1 MVGQVLAAGHR
12 LTAPAVVRVL
22 RRYGY
27 PVGATVLAVLAVAV
41 QLGWWGL
48 AFAHWDW
55 LLLTGVAVLLLTLPA
70 AWRLPS
76 RVDTAVDRLVN
87 RGALRPEDGGA
98 LRPDDAGAALRP
110 DVAGAALRARL
121 HRRAGRFARIGGVGA
136 PLVLFL
142 LWPAGVLTVDVLLVL
157 EMLAAVPVGRFIGRT
172 VAYGMLGRELRGT
185 RAAARVVLEPGHPDG
200 AAGLRP
206 LGELYFFQAKLLA
219 CIGGFVGIWWLVF
232 PFLEGR
238 YARWREP
245 YLQLFGV
252 VVACELLAFL
262 IPLWWVHQA
271 MADERRE
278 LLRAADKE
286 LTPTIVTLHREILDA
301 PDPEQL
307 AFRRDRLAALQGRYS
322 AVDAMPTW
330 PVDVRIR
337 RRFALN
343 NAALLIPV
351 VTNVIGAS
359 GPWQAAADGLQRWLS
374 G

>member
-1 MVGQVLAAGHR
+1 MVGQTLTAVRRLAAPFVAG
-12 LTAPAVVRVL
+12 VR
-22 RRYGY
+22 RHGY
-27 PVGATVLAVLAVAV
+27 AWAAAAVAV
-41 QLGWWGL
+41 GLVAYQAWWWGL
-48 AFAHWDW
+48 ALARWDW
-55 LLLTGVAVLLLTLPA
+55 LLLTGVATLLLGLPA
-70 AWRLPS
+70 SRRLPD
-76 RVDTAVDRLVN
+76 RVDTAVDRLTN
-87 RGALRPEDGGA
+87 RGALRP
-98 LRPDDAGAALRP
+98 DAG
-110 DVAGAALRARL
+110 DALRARL
-121 HRRAGRFARIGGVGA
+121 HGTARRFGLVGAGCA

-142 LWPAGVLTVDVLLVL
+142 LWPAGVVTVDVLLVL
-157 EMLAAVPVGRFIGRT
+157 EMLAAVPVGRFIGST
-172 VAYGMLGRELRGT
+172 VAYGMLGRHLRGE

-219 CIGGFVGIWWLVF
+219 WIGGFVGIWWLVF
-232 PFLEGR
+232 PLLGGR

-271 MADERRE
+271 MADGRRE
-278 LLRAADKE
+278 LLRAADRE
-286 LTPTIVTLHREILDA
+286 LTPTIVALHREILGA

-307 AFRRDRLAALQGRYS
+307 AFRRDRLAALKDRYS
-322 AVDAMPTW
+322 AVDRMPTW

-351 VTNVIGAS
+351 VTNVVGAS
-359 GPWQAAADGLQRWLS
+359 KPWQTIADALQRWLS